1 MEIQKNERVSS
12 KEGYDFL
19 MDERT
24 TIGIVVSFRYEGDA
38 LAVDVLVEDTMDT
51 VELAGC
57 LIGLFK
63 TLHHRKAAREILEA
77 ITSDQTIL
85 S

>member
-1 MEIQKNERVSS
+1 MEIQKHGRVSS

-19 MDERT
+19 KDERT
-24 TIGIVVSFRYEGDA
+24 TIGIAVCFRYEGDA
-38 LAVDVLVEDTMDT
+38 LAVNVMVEDDMDT

-57 LIGLFK
+57 LMGLLN
-63 TLHHRKAAREILEA
+63 TLHQRKAAREILEA